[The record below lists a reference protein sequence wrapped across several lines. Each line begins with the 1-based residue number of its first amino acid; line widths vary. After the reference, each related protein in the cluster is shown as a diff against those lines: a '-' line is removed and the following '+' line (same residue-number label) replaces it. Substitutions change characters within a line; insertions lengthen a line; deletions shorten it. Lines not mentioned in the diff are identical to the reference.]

1 MRSNAIPMVTATLL
15 FGALLYT
22 GTSASRRESRIQ
34 VVLDS
39 TRSHY
44 QREVTRA
51 EALLAAGDSLPAVTL
66 HRYGGQDLLLRQLPT
81 RFRYIYFGRTDCAP
95 CEILAQA
102 WPLVD
107 RARRDSIAFIAFD
120 PGRTIDADSAFFT
133 FAWVHDSA
141 SDNRYVN
148 RVPALVVRNKEGRI
162 IAATHGSVLRVAST
176 LDLFHLLPRRV
187 ADSLV
192 TGTGGGPTIR
202 PDTARRGT
210 GR

>member
-1 MRSNAIPMVTATLL
+1 MQIRANANSRQCKFAPMQIRANCATAIARL
-15 FGALLYT
+15 
-22 GTSASRRESRIQ
+22 RM
-34 VVLDS
+34 D
-39 TRSHY
+39 HY
-44 QREVTRA
+44 
-51 EALLAAGDSLPAVTL
+51 S
-66 HRYGGQDLLLRQLPT
+66 
-81 RFRYIYFGRTDCAP
+81 F
-95 CEILAQA
+95 
-102 WPLVD
+102 
-107 RARRDSIAFIAFD
+107 
-120 PGRTIDADSAFFT
+120 FFT

-148 RVPALVVRNKEGRI
+148 RVPALVVRNEEGRI
-162 IAATHGSVLRVAST
+162 IAATHGSVLRVAAT